1 MGQIPVT
8 EEGKRKLQEDLAVR
22 EEQVPQLQAAIAEA
36 RDKGDLKENAE
47 YHAAREKLGFLQG
60 EIAELKSK
68 LARCVVV
75 DENMIDK
82 DKVAFGACVELQD
95 LSDGSSEEWF
105 LVGDGEDDALENK
118 ILTSSPMGQALLGH
132 EVGDEITV
140 EAPVGELQFKIMSIN
155 YN

>member
-8 EEGKRKLQEDLAVR
+8 NEGKRKLHAELDLR
-22 EEQVPQLQAAIAEA
+22 EVQVPEIQAAIAEA

-75 DENMIDK
+75 DESMIDK
-82 DKVAFGACVELQD
+82 DKVAFGACMELKD
-95 LSDGSSEEWF
+95 SSDGSVEKWF

-132 EVGDEITV
+132 SVGDNITV
-140 EAPVGELQFKIMSIN
+140 EAPVGELKFKIISIS
-155 YN
+155 YK